1 MPEQERY
8 QEEISDILNSAYER
22 YQEETKVESV
32 SSIPTVL
39 GDFSL
44 ESNKWLRIDDVTCV
58 FIDMKNS
65 TQLSAQKHD
74 KSTAAIYQYFTDTA
88 VRILD
93 HFGAT
98 YIDVRGDG
106 AFGLFDSNRLY
117 HALAAAVSFKT
128 FSANEIGKHIQIE
141 DGKITCHIGI
151 DRKTVLVKRIGLR
164 RSSDGTDKQNE
175 VWAGKPVNMASKLA
189 SRGEENDLLISE
201 RVFNLFSDD
210 GSELVLKSCGCGNSG
225 QKTDLWTEEDVSQ
238 EPKFDFDKLYKLSN
252 SIGWCDTH
260 GKGYCEAILALDEN
274 SYD

>member
-8 QEEISDILNSAYER
+8 PEEISDILNSAYER

-32 SSIPTVL
+32 PSIPTVL
-39 GDFSL
+39 SDFPL
-44 ESNKWLRIDDVTCV
+44 DSNKWLRIDGVTCV

-141 DGKITCHIGI
+141 DGKIACHIGI

-164 RSSDGTDKQNE
+164 RSPDGTDKQNE

-201 RVFNLFSDD
+201 RVFSLFSDD
-210 GSELVLKSCGCGNSG
+210 GSGLVLKSCGCGNGG

-252 SIGWCDTH
+252 SVGWCDAH
-260 GKGYCEAILALDEN
+260 GKDYCEAILALDEN
-274 SYD
+274 SND